1 MKKLG
6 IIIITGIV
14 LVLSHGK
21 VFAQNTSETRAIVIE
36 PYHLTITLNKT
47 TNLIFPYAIKSV
59 DRGSKDILAQKAEGV
74 ENILQIKAG
83 KLRFEQTNLSVI
95 TADGTLYSYILDYT
109 DKPGVLNI
117 RFDSYKEIR
126 PQAFLS
132 SGSINEAQMQAD
144 AETVAHEKRS
154 MPGIGDKRYGI
165 KMLMDGLFIKDDV
178 LYCRIKLQNTSNIN
192 YGIGQLRFFI
202 RDQKKSKRTATQ
214 ELEINPLYVKGDT
227 AVVTGKTR
235 KTFVFALLK
244 FTIPDEKYLAIEL
257 QEKSGGRHLQLRVGN
272 RTIVKAK
279 PILDLH

>member
-6 IIIITGIV
+6 IVMITGIA
-14 LVLSHGK
+14 LVLSHGQ
-21 VFAQNTSETRAIVIE
+21 VLAQKTSETRAIVIE

-109 DKPGVLNI
+109 DKPGVINI
-117 RFDSYKEIR
+117 RFEGYKAIR
-126 PQAFLS
+126 PQAFFS
-132 SGSINEAQMQAD
+132 TGSINEAQMQAD
-144 AETVAHEKRS
+144 AETVTQEKRS

-165 KMLMDGLFIKDDV
+165 KMLMNGLFVKDDV

-192 YGIGQLRFFI
+192 YGIGQLRFYI
-202 RDQKKSKRTATQ
+202 RDQKRSKRTATQ

-227 AVVTGKTR
+227 AVVTGRTK
-235 KTFVFALLK
+235 KTFVFALPK

-257 QEKSGGRHLQLRVGN
+257 LEKNGGRHLQLRAGN
-272 RTIVKAK
+272 RAIVKAK
-279 PILDLH
+279 PILDLQ

>member
-6 IIIITGIV
+6 IVMITGIV
-14 LVLSHGK
+14 LVLSHGQ
-21 VFAQNTSETRAIVIE
+21 VLAQNTSETKAMVIE
-36 PYHLTITLNKT
+36 PYHLTITFNKT

-59 DRGSKDILAQKAEGV
+59 DRGSKDILAQKAEGI

-117 RFDSYKEIR
+117 RYDNYKEIR
-126 PQAFLS
+126 PQAFFS
-132 SGSINEAQMQAD
+132 TGSINEAQMQAD

-165 KMLMDGLFIKDDV
+165 NMLMDGLFIKDDV
-178 LYCRIKLQNTSNIN
+178 LYCRIKLQNTSNID

-202 RDQKKSKRTATQ
+202 RDQKKAKRTATQ

-227 AVVTGKTR
+227 AVVTGRTK
-235 KTFVFALLK
+235 KIFVFALPK
-244 FTIPDEKYLAIEL
+244 FTIPDKKYLTIEL
-257 QEKSGGRHLQLRVGN
+257 LEKNGGRHLQLRAGN